1 MVKVSKTSNNIDIGN
16 TQECNLLCKL
26 IIDYIPSKKVILEQ
40 KYNEDDTS
48 IYSSLNM
55 EEGNFI
61 NFQDTSYLATK
72 CLFFQPSRHMIDGE
86 RFDFEINIYH
96 GQFDKDMGY
105 STHLHYHNDID
116 DKLMEKKTH
125 NHLHYH
131 KNDTNDH
138 TALKDRA
145 KKNVVLCLLFNRDTH
160 KGTDVNVFF
169 DQFIHSNKFKEFNN
183 DILKDSEFGKEYND
197 KLADLETIKSNADA
211 DKTNIDNINIIL
223 NILKEKMN
231 NLIAEYKKDV
241 LIENHDTIL
250 NLNDEVDAEITKL
263 NGFTVLKNE
272 DIKSYVNNIST
283 LLTNYNSNAQTVKIK
298 KLLNEIKALTED
310 EDKNDEDK
318 NTEITKLYNYRKI
331 PKDTIITSLTKI
343 IGEIDNKD
351 TIYKI
356 PENNLNEFIRI
367 GGKKTIM
374 ENQNLKNNY
383 TIDIHNYYNF
393 NNLLPK
399 RRSFFQY
406 DERKEDKTVLV
417 FDMVQSIEKSI
428 IDKFDNIKTPLT
440 SYLDPINT
448 NNVLYKRN
456 IEVITDE
463 RYKKLVRLQVKNLLS
478 LNRIIPAVNSG
489 EVAQDYYDRADEIY
503 KDFNY
508 KYNNYHSDVIKAQNL
523 SKKWEEYGKGPPIRI
538 SFGDLINKYKN
549 IETMLPTETIATET
563 DPNNINF
570 DFSLKT
576 YLTQFED
583 IFIKPNLKDYIDKD
597 GDNNKPKNL
606 DEFRKNLFIYGIE
619 KVIPT
624 YEEKYNFY
632 RDKFKY
638 IYPKYNNIK
647 FKIYKYFIGLN
658 ENNLYDYVN
667 YDIFSYYSYYEFASG
682 QDITDLLIKIN
693 SYSTTQL
700 ANDKPYSND
709 IINTIISKDL
719 SAVAN
724 GEKLDKTIEEGDSGK
739 LYYIKKTHSKNEVL
753 KEILTFLKQKVSNN
767 PRVKD
772 FMFLINPDNKGLSK
786 TIDGDECQAWQSNEV
801 HYQGDTFN
809 PLAKTVFFES
819 AEWDKMSGEQRRLL
833 KDGLIKIDDTDPTKR
848 GTDKIEKYLKD
859 IDGQTTSK
867 IDTEKNKLKSI
878 KFTTHNQCRNPG
890 NLMPG
895 PWCYTRNPNVRWQYC
910 VKPDY
915 SKMIARITLLVT
927 FIFTIILAFIAVKRI
942 FRGEYFTKFMAL
954 LTGTKFGEEGG
965 GASAPQPPPTK

>member
-1 MVKVSKTSNNIDIGN
+1 MVKVSKTLNNIDIGN

-116 DKLMEKKTH
+116 DNLMEKKTH

-131 KNDTNDH
+131 KKNDTNNH
-138 TALKDRA
+138 TALEDRA

-183 DILKDSEFGKEYND
+183 DILKDSEFEKKYNN
-197 KLADLETIKSNADA
+197 KLRDLETEKSNAGEDEKSI
-211 DKTNIDNINIIL
+211 DDTLTN
-223 NILKEKMN
+223 LKGKMGE
-231 NLIAEYKKDV
+231 LITEYKKDV
-241 LIENHDTIL
+241 LIENPDTIL
-250 NLNDEVDAEITKL
+250 NLNDEVDKEIAILENVKAL
-263 NGFTVLKNE
+263 ENK
-272 DIKSYVNNIST
+272 DIKSYVKNIIR
-283 LLTNYNSNAQTVKIK
+283 LLKNYNSNTQTVEIK
-298 KLLNEIKALTED
+298 KLLRDKSTYYEEEEEEEKNIKITEFD
-310 EDKNDEDK
+310 
-318 NTEITKLYNYRKI
+318 NYRKKH
-331 PKDTIITSLTKI
+331 KDKIMTSLNKI
-343 IGEIDNKD
+343 IVEIKKKNA
-351 TIYKI
+351 IYEK
-356 PENNLNEFIRI
+356 PKNNLNEFIKK

-374 ENQNLKNNY
+374 ENQTLKNNY

-549 IETMLPTETIATET
+549 IETMLPKADSIKINN
-563 DPNNINF
+563 PNNINF

-597 GDNNKPKNL
+597 GKDDKPKNL
-606 DEFRKNLFIYGIE
+606 DEFRKNLFIYGID

-638 IYPKYNNIK
+638 IHPNNIK
-647 FKIYKYFIGLN
+647 EHFKIYNYFIGLN

-667 YDIFSYYSYYEFASG
+667 YDIFSYYLYYEFKGDNA
-682 QDITDLLIKIN
+682 ITNLLTKIN
-693 SYSTTQL
+693 SYSSL
-700 ANDKPYSND
+700 SGSDIPYSDD
-709 IINTIISKDL
+709 IYDKIISKEP
-719 SAVAN
+719 STGEN
-724 GEKLDKTIEEGDSGK
+724 KEKLDKIIEDGDSGK

-753 KEILTFLKQKVSNN
+753 KEILTFLKDNLITYT
-767 PRVKD
+767 RVKD

-786 TIDGDECQAWQSNEV
+786 TIDGDECQVWQSNEV
-801 HYQGDTFN
+801 HYQGDIFN
-809 PLAKTVFFES
+809 PLAKTVLFES

-833 KDGLIKIDDTDPTKR
+833 KDGLIKIDDS
-848 GTDKIEKYLKD
+848 G
-859 IDGQTTSK
+859 SK
-867 IDTEKNKLKSI
+867 IDEYLKKLDEKTTTEIDTLKNTYLKGI
-878 KFTTHNQCRNPG
+878 KFTTHNQCRNPD

-942 FRGEYFTKFMAL
+942 FKGEYFTKFIAL

-965 GASAPQPPPTK
+965 SGPQS